1 MNSLSLEAL
10 LVYLFLLI
18 LLQGL
23 LGIYQLRKITRTL
36 GRLQRLGI
44 CGYGMARHWAGWR
57 VYYLI
62 LADSTGR
69 IRSAYSLKGISL
81 GTDFVPDKRFTFS
94 EIAGLLADYGQ
105 KEKLTLQETA
115 QLRAAEEVKRKLA
128 ALQAAR
134 AI

>member
-23 LGIYQLRKITRTL
+23 LGIYQLKKITRTL
-36 GRLQRLGI
+36 GRLQKLGI
-44 CGYGMARHWAGWR
+44 CGCGIARHWTGWR

-69 IRSAYSLKGISL
+69 IRSAYRLNGISF
-81 GTDFVPDKRFTFS
+81 GTDFVPDKKFTFS
-94 EIAGLLADYGQ
+94 EISELMVYYSQRERLN
-105 KEKLTLQETA
+105 LQETA
-115 QLRAAEEVKRKLA
+115 QLRAAEEVERKLA
-128 ALQAAR
+128 ALQAAQTV
-134 AI
+134 

>member
-23 LGIYQLRKITRTL
+23 LGIYQLKKITRTL
-36 GRLQRLGI
+36 GRLQKLGI
-44 CGYGMARHWAGWR
+44 CGCGIARHWTGWR

-69 IRSAYSLKGISL
+69 IRSAYRLKGISL
-81 GTDFVPDKRFTFS
+81 GTDFVPDKRFIFG
-94 EIAGLLADYGQ
+94 EIPELLADYGQ
-105 KEKLTLQETA
+105 RERLTLQETA
-115 QLRAAEEVKRKLA
+115 QLRAAEEVHRKLA
-128 ALQAAR
+128 ALQAVQAV
-134 AI
+134 

>member
-1 MNSLSLEAL
+1 MDSLSLEAL

-23 LGIYQLRKITRTL
+23 LGIYQLKKITRTL
-36 GRLQRLGI
+36 GRLQKLGI
-44 CGYGMARHWAGWR
+44 CGYGIARHWTGWR

-69 IRSAYSLKGISL
+69 IRSAYRLKGISL

-94 EIAGLLADYGQ
+94 EIAELLVDYGQ
-105 KEKLTLQETA
+105 RAKLTLQETA
-115 QLRAAEEVKRKLA
+115 QLRAAEEVYRKLA
-128 ALQAAR
+128 ARQAAR
-134 AI
+134 AV

>member
-36 GRLQRLGI
+36 GRLQKLGI
-44 CGYGMARHWAGWR
+44 CGYGMARHWTGWR

-69 IRSAYSLKGISL
+69 IRSAYRLKGISL

-94 EIAGLLADYGQ
+94 EIQELLTSYTQ

-115 QLRAAEEVKRKLA
+115 QLRAAEEVERKLA
-128 ALQAAR
+128 VRQAAQT
-134 AI
+134 I

>member
-36 GRLQRLGI
+36 GRLQKLGI
-44 CGYGMARHWAGWR
+44 CGYGMARHWTGWR

-69 IRSAYSLKGISL
+69 IRSVYRLKGISL
-81 GTDFVPDKRFTFS
+81 GTDFVPDKNFTFREIS
-94 EIAGLLADYGQ
+94 ELMAYHSQRERLS
-105 KEKLTLQETA
+105 LQETA
-115 QLRAAEEVKRKLA
+115 QLRAAEEVKRKLT
-128 ALQAAR
+128 ALQEAV
-134 AI
+134 

>member
-1 MNSLSLEAL
+1 MDSLSLEAL
-10 LVYLFLLI
+10 LVYLFILI

-44 CGYGMARHWAGWR
+44 CGYGSARHWAGWR

-69 IRSAYSLKGISL
+69 IRSAYQLKGISL
-81 GTDFVPDKRFTFS
+81 GTDFVPDERFTFGEIS
-94 EIAGLLADYGQ
+94 ELLAYYSQ
-105 KEKLTLQETA
+105 REFLSLQETA
-115 QLRAAEEVKRKLA
+115 QLRAAEEVHRKLA
-128 ALQAAR
+128 ALPAAR

>member
-23 LGIYQLRKITRTL
+23 LGIYQLKKITRTL
-36 GRLQRLGI
+36 GHLQKLGI
-44 CGYGMARHWAGWR
+44 CGYGSARHWAGWR

-62 LADSTGR
+62 LADPTGR
-69 IRSAYSLKGISL
+69 IRSAYRLKGISL
-81 GTDFVPDKRFTFS
+81 GTDFAPDKKFTFS
-94 EIAGLLADYGQ
+94 EISELLAYYVQ
-105 KEKLTLQETA
+105 RERLNLQETA
-115 QLRAAEEVKRKLA
+115 QLRAAEEVHRKLA
-128 ALQAAR
+128 ALQATR

>member
-23 LGIYQLRKITRTL
+23 LGIYQLKKITRTL
-36 GRLQRLGI
+36 GHLQKLGI
-44 CGYGMARHWAGWR
+44 CGYGSARHWAGWR

-69 IRSAYSLKGISL
+69 IRSAYQLKGISL
-81 GTDFVPDKRFTFS
+81 GTDFVPDKRFTFG
-94 EIAGLLADYGQ
+94 EIPELLADYGQ
-105 KEKLTLQETA
+105 REKLTLQETA
-115 QLRAAEEVKRKLA
+115 QLHAAEEVKRKLA
-128 ALQAAR
+128 ALPAAR

>member
-36 GRLQRLGI
+36 GRLQKLGI
-44 CGYGMARHWAGWR
+44 YGYGVARHWTGWR

-69 IRSAYSLKGISL
+69 IRSAYRLKGVSF
-81 GTDFVPDKRFTFS
+81 GTNFVPDKRFIFS
-94 EIAGLLADYGQ
+94 EIQELLTSYTQ

-115 QLRAAEEVKRKLA
+115 QFHAAEEVERKLA
-128 ALQAAR
+128 VRQAAQT
-134 AI
+134 I